1 MWKPPECTV
10 SGGFFL
16 LVGWFAL
23 CCGWQMALTVLG
35 AAAWHEFGHLLALRL
50 CGGEARRLRVGM
62 LGAVIEVRGAM
73 GYGQELASALAGP
86 LANLL
91 AAAVLGRM
99 GCTTAAGA
107 NIIIA
112 DGTENSV
119 TGSYVAKIYK
129 PETVTLNDDGTAVEE
144 AKKLHKYGGALYS
157 KMSMNVDGGAL
168 GTGVLNITAEN
179 EGLDS
184 ELHLTIN
191 GGNINILAGND
202 GINTNEDGV
211 SVTTINGGTLN
222 VQVTGETGE
231 GDGIDSNGWIVINGG
246 TVISSACPNSA
257 DSGLD
262 SDNGIYINGG
272 TVVAGGNMYDAVD
285 GGDQTY
291 AVFQFAQRQSG
302 GQTYTLKNGAGETV
316 LEMTPANDFQY
327 LVVSSPDL
335 AEGDYTLWQ
344 GDTQLGGSTGS
355 VGGPGGGMGRPDGAQ
370 PPQDGETPPE
380 LPDGETPAQGNAP
393 DGQNGRPDN
402 APGEKPEGQPGENGG
417 SDGQTPP
424 EPPTDG
430 QRPAGGPNGGMG
442 GDDSA
447 NAAERS
453 AVFAIQSGSNQFVN
467 VGAVE

>member
-1 MWKPPECTV
+1 MTLILNGVDITCTV
-10 SGGFFL
+10 APAIIFYR
-16 LVGWFAL
+16 VYE
-23 CCGWQMALTVLG
+23 CGSDDAETASETVD
-35 AAAWHEFGHLLALRL
+35 A
-50 CGGEARRLRVGM
+50 
-62 LGAVIEVRGAM
+62 
-73 GYGQELASALAGP
+73 
-86 LANLL
+86 
-91 AAAVLGRM
+91 
-99 GCTTAAGA
+99 TAAGA
-107 NIIIA
+107 NVIIA

-144 AKKLHKYGGALYS
+144 AKKLHKYDGALYS

-344 GDTQLGGSTGS
+344 GDTQLGGSIGS

-370 PPQDGETPPE
+370 PLQDRETPPE
-380 LPDGETPAQGNAP
+380 LPDGETPAQVNAP